1 MTYAYVEILQ
11 VPTTSFINNPGPLST
26 GEPVFVGKK
35 RLNTIYALEKNP
47 KISLVFTS
55 A

>member
-11 VPTTSFINNPGPLST
+11 VPTTSFINNPGHLST

-35 RLNTIYALEKNP
+35 RLNQSMLWKKTRR
-47 KISLVFTS
+47 S